1 MIQEYIEVPNK
12 KWGIVV
18 VLDFDVDEDYDELIA
33 QFQSFGMTSKNA
45 KRALNILFNYNTGM
59 AISND
64 DLRMSAIYIS
74 KATSLIIEA
83 YPSKDDA
90 IVLLTIISTIIQK
103 TTDSSI
109 ITAIMPITTTSKE
122 RDETPVLLFTAFP
135 K

>member
-74 KATSLIIEA
+74 KATTPSEFWNTCIHELIHV
-83 YPSKDDA
+83 SDA
-90 IVLLTIISTIIQK
+90 IVDFYGVEWGSESSAYLVGYLT
-103 TTDSSI
+103 
-109 ITAIMPITTTSKE
+109 KE
-122 RDETPVLLFTAFP
+122 LVERIGEPC

>member
-1 MIQEYIEVPNK
+1 MIQEYIEVPKK

-33 QFQSFGMTSKNA
+33 QFQSFGMTNKNA

-74 KATSLIIEA
+74 KATTPSEFWNTCIHELIHV
-83 YPSKDDA
+83 SDA
-90 IVLLTIISTIIQK
+90 IVDYYGVEWGSESSAYLVGYLT
-103 TTDSSI
+103 
-109 ITAIMPITTTSKE
+109 KE
-122 RDETPVLLFTAFP
+122 LVERIGEPC